1 MADVRT
7 RSGGDRSDA
16 TTGATTESGASAG
29 RTPPDRADWGR
40 RGRDV
45 RESPDED
52 RGQIILITGL
62 TLAVL
67 FVAVVLLLNTVIYTE
82 NLATRGVDA
91 GGAEAV
97 EFRDGSVEDLA
108 GILYREHRNGSAN
121 ATAPFLASA
130 ERYGRTVGGL
140 RARDGVVADVRVNA
154 STVDSGHFI
163 AQNETD
169 AGFRNMTAP
178 DGTTADWT
186 VAGGVNRTRNY
197 RLTVDSTSV
206 ATSAGAAFT
215 VVADGAG
222 GNWSV
227 SLSNDAADAIDVTVR
242 NETDTVSETF
252 LHDSGENVTIDLTA
266 GTVDG
271 QRFPALVWAEG
282 VQNGSEPY
290 DSYDVRY
297 ENGTEARGTYHLVVD
312 ERDGTSPLTD
322 SSRPYVVEG
331 IYSVEVEVLHRTP
344 GLTYGDTVR
353 LAPGERDA

>member
-1 MADVRT
+1 M
-7 RSGGDRSDA
+7 
-16 TTGATTESGASAG
+16 TT
-29 RTPPDRADWGR
+29 RADWGR
-40 RGRDV
+40 RGRDDGG
-45 RESPDED
+45 SPDED

-97 EFRDGSVEDLA
+97 EFRDGSVDDLA
-108 GILYREHRNGSAN
+108 GILHREHQNTTGN
-121 ATAPFLASA
+121 ATDAFLASA
-130 ERYGRTVGGL
+130 ERYGRTVGEI
-140 RARDGVVADVRVNA
+140 RARDGVVADVAVNN
-154 STVDSGHFI
+154 STVVSGSYV

-169 AGFRNMTAP
+169 AGFRDMTAP

-186 VAGGVNRTRNY
+186 VVNGVNRTRNY

-206 ATSAGAAFT
+206 ANDADSAFT

-227 SLSNDAADAIDVTVR
+227 SLSNDTADAIDVTVR
-242 NETDTVSETF
+242 NGTDSVSKTF
-252 LHDSGENVTIDLTA
+252 LHGSDENVTIDLTA
-266 GTVDG
+266 GTVGG
-271 QRFPALVWAEG
+271 QRFPELVWAEG
-282 VQNGSEPY
+282 VQNRSEPY
-290 DSYDVRY
+290 DPYDVRY

-312 ERDGTSPLTD
+312 ERDGTAPLTA

-331 IYSVEVEVLHRTP
+331 IYSVRVEILHRTP
-344 GLTYGDTVR
+344 ELTYGDTVR

>member
-1 MADVRT
+1 M
-7 RSGGDRSDA
+7 
-16 TTGATTESGASAG
+16 TT
-29 RTPPDRADWGR
+29 RADWGR
-40 RGRDV
+40 RGRD
-45 RESPDED
+45 EETASDED

-97 EFRDGSVEDLA
+97 EFRDGSVDDLA
-108 GILYREHRNGSAN
+108 GILHREHQN
-121 ATAPFLASA
+121 ATGNATDAFLASA
-130 ERYGRTVGGL
+130 ERYGRTVGEI
-140 RARDGVVADVRVNA
+140 RARDGVVADVAVNN
-154 STVDSGHFI
+154 SSVVSGSYI

-169 AGFRNMTAP
+169 AGFRDMTAP

-186 VAGGVNRTRNY
+186 VVNGVNRTRNY

-206 ATSAGAAFT
+206 ANDAASAFT
-215 VVADGAG
+215 VVAEGAD

-227 SLSNDAADAIDVTVR
+227 SLSNDTADAIDVTVR
-242 NETDTVSETF
+242 NETGAVSETF
-252 LHDSGENVTIDLTA
+252 SHGPDGNVTIDLTA
-266 GTVDG
+266 GTVAG
-271 QRFPALVWAEG
+271 QRFPELVWAEG
-282 VQNGSEPY
+282 VQNRSGPY
-290 DSYDVRY
+290 DPYDVRY

-312 ERDGTSPLTD
+312 ERDGTAPLTNT
-322 SSRPYVVEG
+322 SRPYVVEG
-331 IYSVEVEVLHRTP
+331 VYSVEVEVLHRTP